1 MISNYD
7 ISDNKSSSKVL
18 RPPGG
23 GSSDIF
29 GSDMPQTPRNV
40 KNRMVSNI
48 FSVEK
53 DNSVK
58 NTVRQGAH
66 RFYFIGDNP
75 RRGQKTVDSHN
86 RLFGEPMRP
95 ITPGKNHMK
104 SSIPFGQNTE
114 TAAAQK
120 LLTNGSSTTNGAT
133 TNGHYNGKSGSVS
146 SASSSVSSSTENLKM
161 NSGSRSVFIRNMS
174 RAEDIGESKL
184 IKSDTECPLTPV
196 ASNTRVAAP
205 AKILGIDQPCL
216 DLEVGDVPKDNEIFT
231 ESGKH
236 DVRMQSRQD
245 SASNVEQPHSLD
257 KMHSEPDL
265 KEPLSLCPDTVK
277 EVHDP
282 CNSRNPITGLGL
294 NGDGVGGLKPVK
306 QKIREGNPVT
316 GEGYRPGGTDFIQAA
331 GSTNGGS
338 VGNGGNSGNG
348 GNNGNGG
355 NSVVNKN
362 RVPPGGYSSGLW

>member
-7 ISDNKSSSKVL
+7 ITDSKSSSKVL

-58 NTVRQGAH
+58 NT
-66 RFYFIGDNP
+66 GDNP
-75 RRGQKTVDSHN
+75 RRGQKPVDSHS

-114 TAAAQK
+114 TAAAAQK
-120 LLTNGSSTTNGAT
+120 LLTNGSSTANT
-133 TNGHYNGKSGSVS
+133 TNGHQYNGKSGSVS

-161 NSGSRSVFIRNMS
+161 NSGSRS
-174 RAEDIGESKL
+174 
-184 IKSDTECPLTPV
+184 
-196 ASNTRVAAP
+196 
-205 AKILGIDQPCL
+205 
-216 DLEVGDVPKDNEIFT
+216 
-231 ESGKH
+231 
-236 DVRMQSRQD
+236 
-245 SASNVEQPHSLD
+245 
-257 KMHSEPDL
+257 
-265 KEPLSLCPDTVK
+265 
-277 EVHDP
+277 
-282 CNSRNPITGLGL
+282 
-294 NGDGVGGLKPVK
+294 
-306 QKIREGNPVT
+306 EGNPVT
-316 GEGYRPGGTDFIQAA
+316 GEGYRAGGTDYIKAA
-331 GSTNGGS
+331 GSTN
-338 VGNGGNSGNG
+338 SGNG
-348 GNNGNGG
+348 DNGG

>member
-1 MISNYD
+1 MAAYAAFKHVELYNVG
-7 ISDNKSSSKVL
+7 KAKKRVL

-75 RRGQKTVDSHN
+75 RRGQKPVDSHS

-114 TAAAQK
+114 TAAAAQK
-120 LLTNGSSTTNGAT
+120 LLTNGSSTANT
-133 TNGHYNGKSGSVS
+133 TNGHQYNGKSGSVS

-161 NSGSRSVFIRNMS
+161 NSGSRS
-174 RAEDIGESKL
+174 
-184 IKSDTECPLTPV
+184 
-196 ASNTRVAAP
+196 
-205 AKILGIDQPCL
+205 
-216 DLEVGDVPKDNEIFT
+216 
-231 ESGKH
+231 
-236 DVRMQSRQD
+236 
-245 SASNVEQPHSLD
+245 
-257 KMHSEPDL
+257 
-265 KEPLSLCPDTVK
+265 
-277 EVHDP
+277 
-282 CNSRNPITGLGL
+282 
-294 NGDGVGGLKPVK
+294 
-306 QKIREGNPVT
+306 EGNPVT
-316 GEGYRPGGTDFIQAA
+316 GEGYRAGGTDYIKAA
-331 GSTNGGS
+331 GSTN
-338 VGNGGNSGNG
+338 SGNG
-348 GNNGNGG
+348 DNGG

>member
-7 ISDNKSSSKVL
+7 ISDSKSSSKVL

-58 NTVRQGAH
+58 NT
-66 RFYFIGDNP
+66 GDNP
-75 RRGQKTVDSHN
+75 RRGQKTIDSHS

-120 LLTNGSSTTNGAT
+120 LLTNGSSATNGAT
-133 TNGHYNGKSGSVS
+133 ANGHYNGKSGSVS

-161 NSGSRSVFIRNMS
+161 NSGSRS
-174 RAEDIGESKL
+174 
-184 IKSDTECPLTPV
+184 
-196 ASNTRVAAP
+196 
-205 AKILGIDQPCL
+205 
-216 DLEVGDVPKDNEIFT
+216 
-231 ESGKH
+231 
-236 DVRMQSRQD
+236 
-245 SASNVEQPHSLD
+245 
-257 KMHSEPDL
+257 
-265 KEPLSLCPDTVK
+265 
-277 EVHDP
+277 
-282 CNSRNPITGLGL
+282 
-294 NGDGVGGLKPVK
+294 
-306 QKIREGNPVT
+306 EGNPVT
-316 GEGYRPGGTDFIQAA
+316 GEGYRPGGTDYIQAA

-338 VGNGGNSGNG
+338 NG